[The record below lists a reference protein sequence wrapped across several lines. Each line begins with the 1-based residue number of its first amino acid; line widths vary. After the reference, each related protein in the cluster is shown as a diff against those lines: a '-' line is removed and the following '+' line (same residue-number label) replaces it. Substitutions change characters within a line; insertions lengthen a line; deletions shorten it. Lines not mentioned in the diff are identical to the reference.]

1 MKTYEGYAIETGF
14 LVGNLFEEFGDDTGT
29 YDVSASAERYAEMCQ
44 EALEKEFPGAE
55 VTIRF
60 EYAIG
65 ASPIQTRVVDPNGG
79 FWKRSSLFRGE
90 GGKIANCVET
100 ICERIWKSWE
110 WIVYE
115 ENEEA

>member
-1 MKTYEGYAIETGF
+1 MKPYEGYTIETGF
-14 LVGNLFEEFGDDTGT
+14 LVGNLFEDFGDEFGGDIGNDTGA

-65 ASPIQTRVVDPNGG
+65 ATPIPLQTRVADPNG
-79 FWKRSSLFRGE
+79 FWRQN
-90 GGKIANCVET
+90 IAVSVVW
-100 ICERIWKSWE
+100 ICERIWESWD
-110 WIVYE
+110 WVVYE
-115 ENEEA
+115 EEA